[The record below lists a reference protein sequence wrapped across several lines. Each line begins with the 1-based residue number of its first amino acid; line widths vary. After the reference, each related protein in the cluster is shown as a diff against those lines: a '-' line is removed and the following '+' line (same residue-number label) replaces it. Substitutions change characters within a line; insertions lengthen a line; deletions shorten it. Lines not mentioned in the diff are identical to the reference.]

1 LITILSD
8 KVSPQ
13 LTRGHEVSFTETDGT
28 RLAMHGS
35 LRRGTRTFSAQ
46 QVLTLP
52 GNTLLLR
59 LVSWRAGPDLFP
71 NVLTAL
77 VTLLSVALLS
87 VLGFLGRDM
96 RRRLQ
101 AERNLADALAFRKA
115 MEDSLV
121 TGLLAR
127 DMQGRIRYAN
137 PAFCTMVGFSAE
149 ELLQAQRT
157 GGPDIQA
164 KAADQPTSALPFWP
178 ADMVRLH
185 GFKQAHRLHTQPQ
198 AREGLETIFVRKDG
212 SRFPVL
218 VFDAPLIDALGVQ
231 TGWMSALVDISEQR
245 RIEELSRASQER
257 LQASARLA
265 TVGEMASLMS
275 HELNQPLAAI
285 SSYATGSLNLLSQ
298 GGAPSGGA
306 GFSAVDLQGAFQRI
320 AEQAERAGKVIK
332 SVHNFVRRREG
343 QRESVAPHALLEA
356 IMPLVSLQAQKLQV
370 QVHSQIDAP
379 LPELFCDRTMLE
391 QVLLNLARNG
401 MQAMGTTDVP
411 QRILRFG
418 MAHDT
423 DHGQV
428 VFTVSDQGPGI
439 SPEVAKQLFTPF
451 FTTKAEGM
459 GLGLSLCRT
468 VVEQHGGKLEFANG
482 PDQGTIFTFI
492 LPA

>member
-1 LITILSD
+1 
-8 KVSPQ
+8 
-13 LTRGHEVSFTETDGT
+13 
-28 RLAMHGS
+28 
-35 LRRGTRTFSAQ
+35 
-46 QVLTLP
+46 
-52 GNTLLLR
+52 
-59 LVSWRAGPDLFP
+59 
-71 NVLTAL
+71 
-77 VTLLSVALLS
+77 
-87 VLGFLGRDM
+87 
-96 RRRLQ
+96 
-101 AERNLADALAFRKA
+101 
-115 MEDSLV
+115 
-121 TGLLAR
+121 
-127 DMQGRIRYAN
+127 
-137 PAFCTMVGFSAE
+137 
-149 ELLQAQRT
+149 
-157 GGPDIQA
+157 
-164 KAADQPTSALPFWP
+164 
-178 ADMVRLH
+178 
-185 GFKQAHRLHTQPQ
+185 
-198 AREGLETIFVRKDG
+198 LETIFVRKDG

-482 PDQGTIFTFI
+482 PDQGTIFTFT